1 MSLLLTGGEVYQEN
15 SVSAAD
21 LLIEDGLITAVGKKE
36 NKREIKEV
44 NLSGYKVIP
53 GLIDLHIHGA
63 NGYDAMDSNYQALNS
78 IANYLAKNG
87 VTNFLPTTVTA
98 KWDKLEAAL
107 KNIDQTIKQGTTGA
121 EILGAYV
128 EGPYISKEKKGAH
141 PEEFIRSINLADIKK
156 ILSYSN
162 NIELFALAPEKENAL
177 KLIEFLQ
184 QNEVE
189 VSLGHTN
196 ASYEETEAAVNSG
209 AKLAVHAFNGM
220 KGLHHR
226 KPGVVGSMLSN
237 DQLKAE
243 LIADNI
249 HVHQAVM
256 KILYNCKGK
265 DSICL
270 ISDCMR
276 AGGLEDGEYTL
287 GELDIRVKDSIART
301 ESGSLAG
308 STLRLIDAVKN
319 MVELVGVDLSAA
331 IQMAALNPARLLGV
345 DDQLGSIK
353 EGKKANLVVLD
364 DSYQVM
370 MTIINGRVVYQA
382 NNFELAE
389 RS

>member
-1 MSLLLTGGEVYQEN
+1 MSLLLTGGEVYTEN
-15 SVSAAD
+15 SVLTAAD
-21 LLIEDGLITAVGKKE
+21 LLIEDGLITAVGNEE
-36 NKREIKEV
+36 NKAGLKEID
-44 NLSGYKVIP
+44 LTGYKVIP

-63 NGYDAMDSNYQALNS
+63 NGYDVMDSSYQALNF
-78 IANYLAKNG
+78 IANYLANNG

-98 KWDKLEAAL
+98 NWSKLKSAL
-107 KNIDQTIKQGTTGA
+107 KNIDQTMHQGTTGA

-156 ILSYSN
+156 ILNYSN
-162 NIELFALAPEKENAL
+162 NIKLFALAPEKENSL
-177 KLIEFLQ
+177 KLIKFLS
-184 QNEVE
+184 QNGIE

-226 KPGVVGSMLSN
+226 KPGVVGSVLSN
-237 DQLKAE
+237 DQLNAE

-265 DSICL
+265 DGICL

-287 GELDIRVKDSIART
+287 GELDITVKDSIART
-301 ESGSLAG
+301 KSGSLAG

-319 MVELVGVDLSAA
+319 IVELVGVDLSAA
-331 IQMAALNPARLLGV
+331 IQMAALNPARLLGL
-345 DDQLGSIK
+345 DEQLGSIK
-353 EGKKANLVVLD
+353 EGKKANLAVID
-364 DSYQVM
+364 EDYEVM
-370 MTIINGRVVYQA
+370 MTIINGELVYQA
-382 NNFELAE
+382 NSF
-389 RS
+389 